1 MSLNGAML
9 SRYAD
14 YLPGAAREL
23 IGVVGESAAAKI
35 IDAYQGRVIQVA
47 KGKRV
52 RGVKQLQGLAEV
64 AGKIAADKLCRH
76 YGGGF
81 LRVPQCKAVMRMIRD
96 ASLQARFDALT
107 ASGQN
112 ARPAVAI
119 LVGEFG
125 PIDESTVWEIL
136 KRPLGDMA
144 APIKA
149 TDDRQA
155 GLF

>member
-1 MSLNGAML
+1 ML

-23 IGVVGESAAAKI
+23 IGVVGEHAAAKI

-47 KGKRV
+47 KCKRV
-52 RGVKQLQGLAEV
+52 RGKRQLQALAEV
-64 AGKIAADKLCRH
+64 VGKIAADKLCKH

-96 ASLQARFDALT
+96 ATLQARFDALT
-107 ASGQN
+107 KSGHN
-112 ARPAVAI
+112 ARPAVHI
-119 LVGEFG
+119 LIDEFG

-136 KRPLGDMA
+136 KRPLGDL
-144 APIKA
+144 APPGKA
-149 TDDRQA
+149 VDDRQA